1 MILGK
6 PSNGIAKGLLITD
19 FDSEVEKAFK
29 RILRNR
35 EVITNIV
42 FHEHD
47 DLESGFSF
55 SGNYLIR
62 GVYDSEIHLL
72 KQ

>member
-29 RILRNR
+29 RTLRNR
-35 EVITNIV
+35 EVITNIE
-42 FHEHD
+42 FQEHD
-47 DLESGFSF
+47 DLESGFI
-55 SGNYLIR
+55 GNYLIR